1 MLSLWSWTFNANF
14 KIFHFALEFPPF
26 LVFLQP
32 TPLIQVVDYQESG
45 KGDVACK
52 TA

>member
-1 MLSLWSWTFNANF
+1 MLSLQGLDFNVNF

-32 TPLIQVVDYQESG
+32 TPLILVVGYQERRKRG
-45 KGDVACK
+45 VECK
-52 TA
+52 IV